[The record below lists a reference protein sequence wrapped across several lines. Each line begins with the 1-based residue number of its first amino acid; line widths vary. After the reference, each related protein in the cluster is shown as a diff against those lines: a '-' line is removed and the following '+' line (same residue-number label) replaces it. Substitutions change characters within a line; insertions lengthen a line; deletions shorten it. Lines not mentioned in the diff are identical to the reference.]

1 MNLKILS
8 IGLITLMLSS
18 ACSNQLDLY
27 PRSAVSSE
35 SELTEDDVESFLIG
49 VYQSVQNDPGRESYI
64 LPDLV
69 GGDLNS
75 AGSTNGGGTN
85 AFISNILR
93 PEHGYVNS
101 SWKGYY
107 EALYQVN
114 TLISNV
120 KGMTPSDRI
129 NEVMGTVHY
138 FRAYIYYNLLIK
150 FGGVPIIRENTQEK
164 LPRNSAEEVWQFIE
178 EDLTVA
184 IEHAPDFNA
193 GLGGDFNFVSSQA
206 AKALMARVKLGQGK
220 MDEAA
225 ALAEELIN
233 LPYFDLDSFDKIFR
247 RQDNSEM
254 IFAFVN
260 LTIESSINLSTLF
273 YTYAHPQSGSYVFKP
288 NPWAMDMF
296 TGSDL
301 RADVSVDT
309 YDGLDVVNK
318 YPSGQTGTD
327 QLNVS
332 RLAEM
337 YLISA
342 EAQGLAGIDRL
353 NELREARGLGPVS
366 ASNEATYLNLVLEE
380 RRREL
385 FAEGFRW
392 VDLVRTGK
400 AIEELGIQ
408 QRETLMPIPETELL
422 LNEKL
427 EQNPGY

>member
-1 MNLKILS
+1 MKFNLS
-8 IGLITLMLSS
+8 IFIVALFLATS
-18 ACSNQLDLY
+18 CSNQLDLY

-35 SELTEDDVESFLIG
+35 SELSEEDAQSFLIG

-64 LPDLV
+64 MGDLL

-75 AGSTNGGGTN
+75 AGSVNGGGTN

-93 PEHGYVNS
+93 PEHAYPKNI
-101 SWKGYY
+101 WIGYY

-114 TLISNV
+114 TLLESLESL
-120 KGMTPSDRI
+120 SDSPELNQVRG
-129 NEVMGTVHY
+129 VSHY
-138 FRAYIYYNLLIK
+138 FRAYIYYNLVSK
-150 FGGVPIIRENTQEK
+150 YGGVPIMRENTMEK
-164 LPRNSAEEVWQFIE
+164 LPRNTLEEVYAFIE
-178 EDLTVA
+178 EDLEYAVQY
-184 IEHAPDFNA
+184 APDFSA
-193 GLGGDFNFVSSQA
+193 DLGGDYHYVSKDA
-206 AKALMARVKLGQGK
+206 AMAMMARVKLQQGK
-220 MDEAA
+220 NSAAA
-225 ALAEELIN
+225 ALAEELIAK
-233 LPYFDLDSFDKIFR
+233 PYFKLDSFEKIFR
-247 RQDNSEM
+247 RQANSEL

-260 LTIESSINLSTLF
+260 LTIESSINLSTWF

-288 NPWAMDMF
+288 NPWAMDIF
-296 TGSDL
+296 TAEDN
-301 RADVSVDT
+301 RTDVSVDI
-309 YDGLDVVNK
+309 YEGLDVVNK

-342 EAQGLAGIDRL
+342 EGQGLAGLDRL
-353 NELREARGLGPVS
+353 NELRAARGLGPVT
-366 ASNEATYLNLVLEE
+366 ASSEDQYLDLVLEE

-400 AIEELGIQ
+400 AITEIGIQ
-408 QRETLMPIPETELL
+408 ERETLLPIPETELM

-427 EQNPGY
+427 VQNPGY